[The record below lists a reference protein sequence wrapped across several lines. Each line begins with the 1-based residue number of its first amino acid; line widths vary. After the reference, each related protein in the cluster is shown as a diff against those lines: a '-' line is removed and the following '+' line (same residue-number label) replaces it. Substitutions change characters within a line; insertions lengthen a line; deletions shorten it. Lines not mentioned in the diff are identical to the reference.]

1 MRGGDFRVRPLVIG
15 SRGSRLALWQAGWVR
30 ARMEG
35 AGRAARIEVI
45 HTSGDRFLER
55 PLASMGGK
63 GVFVKEIEEALLAG
77 TIDLAAH
84 SLKDLPTAQP
94 EGLRIACVPLREDPR
109 DVLLAR
115 GAPGLAGLRE
125 GAVVG
130 TGSPRRACQIR
141 ALRSD
146 LEIRELRGNVDT
158 RLARLQRGDY
168 DAIILARAGL
178 SRLGIDVEGTLLNY
192 DQMVPAA
199 GQGAMAI
206 EIRADDRKL
215 EDLLAPHHHAATA
228 AAVAAERAL
237 LRGLGGGCQAPI
249 AAVGEV
255 DGPVLVLRGLV
266 AGPGGLPLLKE
277 RLEGTVAGAEALG
290 LALAEALLAR
300 GAGSFLQAPAA
311 PAPEAP

>member
-1 MRGGDFRVRPLVIG
+1 MRGGDSGVRSLVIG
-15 SRGSRLALWQAGWVR
+15 SRGSRLALWQAEWLRV
-30 ARMEG
+30 RMER
-35 AGRAARIEVI
+35 AGRAARIEII
-45 HTSGDRFLER
+45 HTSGDRFLEQ

-77 TIDLAAH
+77 TIDLSAH

-94 EGLRIACVPLREDPR
+94 EGLKIACVPLREDPR

-115 GAPGLAGLRE
+115 GAPGLAGLRQ

-146 LEIRELRGNVDT
+146 LETRDLRGNVDT
-158 RLARLQRGDY
+158 RLAKLRRGDY
-168 DAIILARAGL
+168 DAILLARAGL
-178 SRLGIDVEGTLLNY
+178 SRLGIDVEGTMLDY

-206 EIRADDRKL
+206 EIRVDDREL
-215 EDLLAPHHHAATA
+215 EDLLGPHHHAATA

-255 DGPVLVLRGLV
+255 DGPALVLRGLV
-266 AGPGGLPLLKE
+266 AGPGGTPVLKE
-277 RLEGTVAGAEALG
+277 RREGLISEAEALG
-290 LALAEALLAR
+290 LALAGALLAR
-300 GAGSFLQAPAA
+300 GAGAFLQGPAA
-311 PAPEAP
+311 PPPEAP

>member
-1 MRGGDFRVRPLVIG
+1 MRSLVIG
-15 SRGSRLALWQAGWVR
+15 SRGSRLALWQAEWVR
-30 ARMEG
+30 ARMER
-35 AGRAARIEVI
+35 AGRAARIEIV
-45 HTSGDRFLER
+45 HTSGDRFLEQ

-94 EGLRIACVPLREDPR
+94 DGLRIACVPSREDPR
-109 DVLLAR
+109 DVLLAP
-115 GAPGLAGLRE
+115 GAPGLAGLRR

-130 TGSPRRACQIR
+130 TGSPRRACQIH

-146 LEIRELRGNVDT
+146 LETRDLRGNVDT
-158 RLARLQRGDY
+158 RLARLRHGDY
-168 DAIILARAGL
+168 DAILLARAGL
-178 SRLGIDVEGTLLNY
+178 SRLGIDVDGTVLDF

-206 EIRADDRKL
+206 EIRADDREM
-215 EDLLAPHHHAATA
+215 EDLLGPHHHAPTA
-228 AAVAAERAL
+228 AAVAAERAF

-255 DGPVLVLRGLV
+255 DGPHLVLRGLV
-266 AGPGGLPLLKE
+266 AGPGGQPLLKE
-277 RLEGTVAGAEALG
+277 RREGAVDEAESLG
-290 LALAEALLAR
+290 LALAEVLLAR
-300 GAGSFLQAPAA
+300 GAGAFLRVPTAPL
-311 PAPEAP
+311 PEGP

>member
-1 MRGGDFRVRPLVIG
+1 
-15 SRGSRLALWQAGWVR
+15 
-30 ARMEG
+30 MER
-35 AGRAARIEVI
+35 AGRAARIEIV
-45 HTSGDRFLER
+45 HTSGDRFLEQ

-94 EGLRIACVPLREDPR
+94 DGLKIACVPLREDPR
-109 DVLLAR
+109 DVLLAP
-115 GAPGLAGLRE
+115 GAPGLAGLRR

-146 LEIRELRGNVDT
+146 LEIRDLRGNVDT
-158 RLARLQRGDY
+158 RLARLRRGDY
-168 DAIILARAGL
+168 DAILLARAGL
-178 SRLGIDVEGTLLNY
+178 SRLGIDVDGTVLDF

-206 EIRADDRKL
+206 EIRADDREL
-215 EDLLAPHHHAATA
+215 EDLLGPHQHAPTA
-228 AAVAAERAL
+228 AAVTAERAF

-249 AAVGEV
+249 AAVGEA
-255 DGPVLVLRGLV
+255 DGAHLVLRGLV
-266 AGPGGLPLLKE
+266 AGPGGRPLLKE
-277 RLEGTVAGAEALG
+277 RREGAVDEAESLG
-290 LALAEALLAR
+290 LALAEVLLAR
-300 GAGSFLQAPAA
+300 GAGAFLQGPAA
-311 PAPEAP
+311 PLPEGP